1 MPIYYKHM
9 PNNINTC
16 PYTYKHMPNI
26 IHTCPYTYKHMP
38 IFTPSSISLSLS
50 YSQIATL
57 SLSEPAV
64 IAAPA
69 LWFVL
74 IPLVKGL
81 NVLAPKCSLI
91 MLYI

>member
-1 MPIYYKHM
+1 
-9 PNNINTC
+9 
-16 PYTYKHMPNI
+16 
-26 IHTCPYTYKHMP
+26 
-38 IFTPSSISLSLS
+38 
-50 YSQIATL
+50 
-57 SLSEPAV
+57 LSEPAV